1 MTPDGPFHQRLKC
14 RANTPDEAV
23 AAFLS
28 QTPMVR
34 CEAYRCL
41 LTEAE
46 CRARKR
52 KAVLAKRLTY
62 HGYTKNI
69 IFSVDRLLTHMLYT
83 CQIKNHTLV
92 RIF

>member
-46 CRARKR
+46 CKARKKR
-52 KAVLAKRLTY
+52 ASLAKRVIVHHYQRCTMA
-62 HGYTKNI
+62 
-69 IFSVDRLLTHMLYT
+69 SDEWQRLSKCAKCGRTP
-83 CQIKNHTLV
+83 
-92 RIF
+92 

>member
-34 CEAYRCL
+34 CAAYRCL
-41 LTEAE
+41 ISEKA
-46 CRARKR
+46 CRARHARAMKAKKTTKLGVRPVLSDEWLALSKCR
-52 KAVLAKRLTY
+52 KCEVS
-62 HGYTKNI
+62 H
-69 IFSVDRLLTHMLYT
+69 D
-83 CQIKNHTLV
+83 
-92 RIF
+92 